1 MKRWLLL
8 IFFNITLTVTFC
20 WVSRYNNDLQKQVK
34 SLSQKQKQLKKL
46 LEENAKLK
54 YPWEE
59 KDLKISEFLTKDLKI
74 NVLNA
79 EVFQQEVRK
88 FQRPNVLF
96 SEGYISGY
104 VWCDDCY
111 QALKILVEQDLPL
124 WIKNLSIGRDIYE
137 NYNLQFSMTY
147 IVGKLETH

>member
-1 MKRWLLL
+1 MKRWLFL

-20 WVSRYNNDLQKQVK
+20 WVSRYNNDLKEQMK
-34 SLSQKQKQLKKL
+34 SFSQKQKQLKKL
-46 LEENAKLK
+46 LNENAKLK

-79 EVFQQEVRK
+79 EVFQQEVK
-88 FQRPNVLF
+88 NFQRPNILF

-104 VWCDDCY
+104 VWSDDCY
-111 QALKILVEQDLPL
+111 QSLKILVEQDLPL